1 MDINIG
7 QISDFLSVINVII
20 EKDRKEKEERQEK
33 GESFVIFE
41 ELFFSRHEEQL
52 HTPFIRMLLDSQGN
66 HGLKN
71 AFLKCFLEQ
80 VILKLKPNFKYDFN
94 NSHIEHKDLYLGMRE
109 INDDG
114 TSTGGKADIFLSD
127 GSHHA
132 IVIENKFDRNGYP
145 ANDQEKQLER
155 YYNSVLEEYKN
166 QDNFVLI
173 YLTPKGTEPS
183 EYSTGTGKIDYHT
196 LSYVQKESSPCIISW
211 LEQCVSIASDYPLI
225 RETIKQ
231 YITYI
236 NNKTGI
242 MNKENNDELYNVLL
256 SVDNVASTLEI
267 IDKGEEIYR
276 RIRKDFCEQL
286 IELAKQYS
294 LTIDDNEQGLNALI
308 NWSDDCWIVFH
319 GRKNKSVGFVI
330 GNYLRYDKSG
340 VNYGGVLYGL
350 SIIDGSTN
358 EELLNNEDFIL
369 KSTDSHELPQCKKG
383 DKPYIDEK
391 KDFPFGY
398 SYLSDENKNWWDWSD
413 KQTLIDMTNG
423 KMLEFMKS
431 RFEILK
437 KHGILDL
444 L

>member
-71 AFLKCFLEQ
+71 AFLKCFVEQ

-196 LSYVQKESSPCIISW
+196 LSYVQNESSPCIISW
-211 LEQCVSIASDYPLI
+211 HI
-225 RETIKQ
+225 
-231 YITYI
+231 
-236 NNKTGI
+236 
-242 MNKENNDELYNVLL
+242 
-256 SVDNVASTLEI
+256 
-267 IDKGEEIYR
+267 
-276 RIRKDFCEQL
+276 
-286 IELAKQYS
+286 
-294 LTIDDNEQGLNALI
+294 
-308 NWSDDCWIVFH
+308 
-319 GRKNKSVGFVI
+319 GRAHV
-330 GNYLRYDKSG
+330 
-340 VNYGGVLYGL
+340 
-350 SIIDGSTN
+350 
-358 EELLNNEDFIL
+358 
-369 KSTDSHELPQCKKG
+369 
-383 DKPYIDEK
+383 
-391 KDFPFGY
+391 
-398 SYLSDENKNWWDWSD
+398 
-413 KQTLIDMTNG
+413 
-423 KMLEFMKS
+423 
-431 RFEILK
+431 
-437 KHGILDL
+437 
-444 L
+444 